1 MSKVEKL
8 LKRFLHK
15 PKDFTFNELETLL
28 SHLGYDEI
36 KKGKTSGS
44 RTAFV
49 NKETMHII
57 KLHRPHPSPVL
68 KMYQIEEITV
78 ELKKKGVIKDEGPF
92 NS

>member
-1 MSKVEKL
+1 MSKGEKL
-8 LKRFLHK
+8 LKRFLRK

-28 SHLGYDEI
+28 SHFGYDEI

-68 KMYQIEEITV
+68 KSYQIREIME
-78 ELKKKGVIKDEGPF
+78 ELKKKGVIKDEGPLDA
-92 NS
+92 